1 MIAGIL
7 WRLQVFKDRKAKQ
20 SHSIC
25 YCLSSQKFAVA
36 ASEWEKEA
44 KMLTWEEL
52 EAEYS
57 EMYQRIETNDEGDVT
72 MKKVVEHIKGVE
84 AGSGEN
90 VWVK

>member
-1 MIAGIL
+1 
-7 WRLQVFKDRKAKQ
+7 
-20 SHSIC
+20 
-25 YCLSSQKFAVA
+25 
-36 ASEWEKEA
+36 
-44 KMLTWEEL
+44 MLTWEEL

-90 VWVK
+90 VWVNQHAKLLREVISINYCSGKPTSEGNSVHRKRCGACRTG